1 MTIAEAHAKCKALVT
16 QGSTLIR
23 IPKVEPWVRSIPR
36 DVLIVGVIVLSAS
49 ASFGLGYIAGR
60 DGVGKDGV
68 TIEIAPALA
77 AATTGPAFAQG
88 YGRAQQG
95 SGAYVASKNGTK
107 YYLTTCSGAARI
119 SEANKIWFA
128 SAAAAQA
135 AGYAPAVNCPGL

>member
-1 MTIAEAHAKCKALVT
+1 MVPMTIAEARAKCKALVT

-23 IPKVEPWVRSIPR
+23 IPKVEPLVRSIPR

-49 ASFGLGYIAGR
+49 ASFGLGLLSGREAAGQ
-60 DGVGKDGV
+60 GI
-68 TIEIAPALA
+68 TIEVAP
-77 AATTGPAFAQG
+77 TTQEA
-88 YGRAQQG
+88 
-95 SGAYVASKNGTK
+95 GAGVAGVPTEASAKAGKYVASKNGTK